1 MTSAQDLDGR
11 LGEPRHG
18 HQATSIQISAL
29 FTPTLVKGVPV
40 AGSVP
45 RMLVLQM
52 KRCLPPAPRPCGR
65 TAERSTSFTWARPG
79 VVPIDVQVDLDAED
93 ARGVVGDVRSL
104 APRARG

>member
-29 FTPTLVKGVPV
+29 FTPALVKGAPV
-40 AGSVP
+40 AGSVS

-52 KRCLPPAPRPCGR
+52 
-65 TAERSTSFTWARPG
+65 
-79 VVPIDVQVDLDAED
+79 
-93 ARGVVGDVRSL
+93 
-104 APRARG
+104 

>member
-1 MTSAQDLDGR
+1 VVTEMVEEALNGIPIGDWGRGKVTAGVGRNLVDTGFPRARSATSCAMTSAQDLDGR

-52 KRCLPPAPRPCGR
+52 
-65 TAERSTSFTWARPG
+65 
-79 VVPIDVQVDLDAED
+79 
-93 ARGVVGDVRSL
+93 
-104 APRARG
+104 